1 MRRSFHL
8 ICALLLA
15 VAATIAVSST
25 PSAAQRIPAKQPTV
39 FTEEMTWEEV
49 RDALKA
55 GKTTVIIP
63 TGGVEQNGP
72 YVVTGKHNYIVRAT
86 AEAIARKLGNA
97 LVAPSCRLSPKG
109 ESPRRPST

>member
-1 MRRSFHL
+1 MKRSSLFTL
-8 ICALLLA
+8 FFAL
-15 VAATIAVSST
+15 AA
-25 PSAAQRIPAKQPTV
+25 AAQV
-39 FTEEMTWEEV
+39 FSGHSGAPESGRQSEAAPRPLVFSEEMTWEEV

-86 AEAIARKLGNA
+86 AEAIAQTRQRA
-97 LVAPSCRLSPKG
+97 CRPCRTLCA
-109 ESPRRPST
+109 